1 MNAEDRPG
9 YETYQ
14 EILKWLAVAQVEGK
28 KFYEKGNVSAGTR
41 ARRAMD
47 RLAKLKVQ
55 WRKEMRA

>member
-1 MNAEDRPG
+1 
-9 YETYQ
+9 
-14 EILKWLAVAQVEGK
+14 LAVAQVEGK